1 MFQPANSQKRFFSL
15 LFGAFAG
22 LTLAA
27 WILRGLTLL
36 AFLPGSVIWLLL
48 ILAIATGVLSRVAR

>member
-1 MFQPANSQKRFFSL
+1 MFSL

-27 WILRGLTLL
+27 WILRGLTVL
-36 AFLPGSVIWLLL
+36 AFLPGAVIWLLL
-48 ILAIATGVLSRVAR
+48 VLAIATGVLSRVAR